1 MFWNDIRNL
10 STGKPADGVLGA
22 QIYEPGPTCCGRIKV
37 DTSGRL
43 WVTGFEGR
51 HVLDVYQ
58 LPLTERSVPIL
69 SLTPGSSSFAVLG
82 TEERIT
88 LGDSIHGVQ
97 PIGKSEFVWLSDTDN
112 HRVVRVRNPLTNPIV
127 DVILGQVK
135 PQGTKCNRHED
146 AQAQDLAN
154 RGHEVYDSPSPSMIC
169 FPGALS
175 LDRFGNLYVSDHTIE
190 VAGNYRLLVFSAD
203 LFHPEDSQTLFAP
216 LATKVFSKH
225 RTRYFQDE
233 FVRWRARFR
242 DWSVSTWEPTFDS
255 RNRMVVGYNAYGGGR
270 FVGFYEDPLS
280 ADTNPSGYLYDFSS
294 QPYSATFDE
303 DDNLYIGDINRGRVL
318 IYWNP
323 FNNTPQ
329 PAKPVAPQESAE
341 DRPLPAYP
349 VTIKSVTP
357 SPPYCV
363 MRQSSRSY
371 ETTVEFEAEGITA
384 DNDLALQ
391 FRRIPLGHLELLGTA
406 SHLVRKDGSRITVD
420 IKGWRPVWEH
430 VEKVTLTVRL
440 VEKDGTPISNW
451 SPAFILADNAET
463 CGIAL
468 PTPTPTPSPSPTH
481 TSTPTA
487 TPTHTP
493 TPTPSPT
500 PTHTST
506 PTATPT
512 HTLRRR
518 RAPLPRT
525 HRRQPLHLPD
535 PHSPALTPT
544 QVPSPTYLHLRS
556 PRRRRASLLH
566 KYRPQPLYLLLPPR
580 RRRALLPR

>member
-1 MFWNDIRNL
+1 MGQPDFSTATPGDEKDKLYAPSAVAVGSNGWVYVADAVNNRILVFKPPFRSGMPADSLFGDNFRIPISVEIDPDGRGIWVNDFLNHMIELWNWEGTAVTKVLGKEEYLPNGGCNEGWFPDIPAHICSMAGGIGFDTDGNALAVHSANEVFRFPHPLPDVGIVRGPDRRLFFPPDGSNLLSDRVLSAAPGVAVFGDQLIVADDLRLMFWNEIRNL

-22 QIYEPGPTCCGRIKV
+22 RIYEPRPTCCGRIKV

-69 SLTPGSSSFAVLG
+69 SLTPGSSSFPVLG
-82 TEERIT
+82 TEERII
-88 LGDSIHGVQ
+88 LGESIHGVQ

-112 HRVVRVRNPLTNPIV
+112 HRVVRIRNPLTDPMV
-127 DVILGQVK
+127 DVILGQLK
-135 PQGTKCNRHED
+135 PQGTKCNRHEG

-233 FVRWRARFR
+233 FVRWRGRPR

-255 RNRMVVGYNAYGGGR
+255 QNRMVVGYNAYGGGR

-303 DDNLYIGDINRGRVL
+303 NDNLYIGDINRGRVL

-341 DRPLPAYP
+341 EGPLPAYP

-363 MRQSSRSY
+363 MRQSC
-371 ETTVEFEAEGITA
+371 AK
-384 DNDLALQ
+384 L
-391 FRRIPLGHLELLGTA
+391 
-406 SHLVRKDGSRITVD
+406 
-420 IKGWRPVWEH
+420 
-430 VEKVTLTVRL
+430 
-440 VEKDGTPISNW
+440 
-451 SPAFILADNAET
+451 
-463 CGIAL
+463 
-468 PTPTPTPSPSPTH
+468 
-481 TSTPTA
+481 
-487 TPTHTP
+487 
-493 TPTPSPT
+493 
-500 PTHTST
+500 
-506 PTATPT
+506 
-512 HTLRRR
+512 
-518 RAPLPRT
+518 
-525 HRRQPLHLPD
+525 
-535 PHSPALTPT
+535 
-544 QVPSPTYLHLRS
+544 
-556 PRRRRASLLH
+556 
-566 KYRPQPLYLLLPPR
+566 
-580 RRRALLPR
+580 